1 MIYKVSYVVQGGEF
15 PGGIRNQVEEPNIG
29 DLVQI
34 GPMQFEIIE
43 VFEIMP
49 PREDFQFL
57 HATVKSMT
65 EATVDKTAQ
74 EAEK

>member
-15 PGGIRNQVEEPNIG
+15 PGGIRNQTDEPTIG

-34 GPMQFEIIE
+34 GPNQFEIVE

-57 HATVKSMT
+57 HATVKAIT
-65 EATVDKTAQ
+65 EEEIDSKP
-74 EAEK
+74 